1 MSPKRHDQAKGRSI
15 ECSEV
20 FDGSD
25 EESWSEIVDW
35 MGEHVQRMEEA
46 FREPLSRLN
55 QTLKAGEG
63 TR

>member
-1 MSPKRHDQAKGRSI
+1 MSPKRHDQATRCSI

-25 EESWSEIVDW
+25 EENWSEILEW
-35 MGEHVQRMEEA
+35 MGEHVRRMEEA
-46 FREPLSRLN
+46 LREPHSRLN
-55 QTLKAGEG
+55 QRLKAGEA